1 MRSKRGGK
9 ENVDDGGGMLEDE
22 DAEKNDEYKNRD
34 EEDEDESYE
43 GEKRRGGEPRGQR
56 RRREHQKKTYSLSTS
71 FSVSKCESNLG
82 KKGKMRINPP
92 IEKTLRVSEKTY
104 IFFSVQPR

>member
-1 MRSKRGGK
+1 MRNKRGGK

-22 DAEKNDEYKNRD
+22 DAGKNDVYKNRD

-56 RRREHQKKTYSLSTS
+56 RRRGHQK
-71 FSVSKCESNLG
+71 NLFLVDFFQCV
-82 KKGKMRINPP
+82 KMRIKLR
-92 IEKTLRVSEKTY
+92 EKRENENKSPNRKKT
-104 IFFSVQPR
+104 